1 MIRQRTSEIIIDMDK
16 PANKSAYRWLRTI
29 DCFSTKRDVLGIL
42 LLLIVP
48 LIFSSCDSAYNE
60 CTYQPD
66 ISGSQINIEI
76 EQLEDKFV
84 NVQSR
89 EELSALLEENT
100 VIREY
105 FMKRST
111 YPNDSIMLDV
121 LMKKFQNPHIDTL
134 SMEVKRIF
142 GDLSGLEE
150 DLSKAFS
157 HLKYYYPDAQIPKI
171 QTVISGLAHDMYFS
185 DSLIVIGLD
194 YYLGQGAQFRPLSL
208 YQYMLQRYS
217 PEYIAP
223 SIMLLKG
230 ISEEYNATKL
240 SDKTALADMVAY
252 GKSFYFAKSMMPC
265 VPDSVLIWYT
275 QEEMEGVR
283 ENRQI
288 IWAHLLEN
296 EILFETNHMIK
307 KKYLDERPKTY
318 EIGEKAPGRI
328 ATWVG
333 WDIVKEYMEKNPEV
347 TLQELMLTS
356 DALQIFQASK
366 YKP

>member
-1 MIRQRTSEIIIDMDK
+1 
-16 PANKSAYRWLRTI
+16 
-29 DCFSTKRDVLGIL
+29 
-42 LLLIVP
+42 
-48 LIFSSCDSAYNE
+48 
-60 CTYQPD
+60 
-66 ISGSQINIEI
+66 
-76 EQLEDKFV
+76 
-84 NVQSR
+84 
-89 EELSALLEENT
+89 
-100 VIREY
+100 
-105 FMKRST
+105 MKRST

-134 SMEVKRIF
+134 SMEVKRVF
-142 GDLSGLEE
+142 GDLSGLKAN
-150 DLSKAFS
+150 LTRAFS
-157 HLKYYYPDAQIPKI
+157 HLKFYYPDAEIPKI
-171 QTVISGLAHDMYFS
+171 QTVVSGLAHDMYFS

-194 YYLGQGAQFRPLSL
+194 YYLGEGAKFRPLSL

-230 ISEEYNATKL
+230 ISEEYNTTKL

-252 GKSFYFAKSMMPC
+252 GKSFYFAKRMMPC

-275 QEEMEGVR
+275 QEEIDGVR
-283 ENRQI
+283 DNRKTV
-288 IWAHLLEN
+288 WAHMLEN
-296 EILFETNHMIK
+296 EILFETNHMVK

-333 WDIVKEYMEKNPEV
+333 WDIVKEYMKKNPDI
-347 TLQELMLTS
+347 TLPQLMQTTDAQE
-356 DALQIFQASK
+356 IFRSSK